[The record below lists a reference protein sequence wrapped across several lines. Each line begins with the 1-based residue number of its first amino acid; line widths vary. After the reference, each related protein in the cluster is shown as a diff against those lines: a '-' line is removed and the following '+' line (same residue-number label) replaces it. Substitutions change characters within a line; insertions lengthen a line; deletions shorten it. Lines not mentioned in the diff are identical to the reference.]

1 MNVDRPKIRKFRDI
15 AFCCFAFPLAV
26 AVFVSFGT
34 LYTIDREC
42 VYPMAYEPYIP
53 SWMLH
58 MMNTII
64 AAFVI
69 MELIF
74 LHHRYPKKKYG
85 VAGIALLMDAYVGW
99 VVLNQQSTGFWP
111 YPILSLL
118 SFTQKLVFA
127 TLCRLLPILMYFAGD
142 IASGLI
148 WNSNRFGGMKI
159 ISDVTV

>member
-1 MNVDRPKIRKFRDI
+1 MNVDRPKIRKVRDI

-26 AVFVSFGT
+26 AVFVTFGI
-34 LYTIDREC
+34 LYTIDCEF
-42 VYPMAYEPYIP
+42 VYPLAYELYIP
-53 SWMLH
+53 SWMQN

-85 VAGIALLMDAYVGW
+85 VVGIAFLMDAYVGC
-99 VVLNQQSTGFWP
+99 VVLNNQTTDFWP
-111 YPILSLL
+111 YPILNHL
-118 SFTQKLVFA
+118 SFTQKLVLA

-142 IASGLI
+142 LASGFI

-159 ISDVTV
+159 VSDV